1 MMMNAPARFTKL
13 IVVLSF
19 LLSGLGYS
27 QSKTTDLESLFKAPP
42 TNTKPYVW
50 WHWMGPNFSKAG
62 ITKDLE
68 AMKAM
73 GIGGATIFNI
83 TSAVQETHHPI
94 LNNPWPEQTY
104 QSPAYWEAI
113 KHAANEAKRLGLEIG
128 LHNTAGYSTT
138 GGPWVTEEKGM
149 QRLVYSQVEKK
160 GGSKITIQLKQPDGP
175 IFTGWG
181 STKQQAVFY
190 KDVAVIAVPIADQA
204 IAAPLT
210 PVNQKDAPATGEAP
224 ADPVNRKDVIDLTAN
239 MDAQGNLQWNAPAGN
254 WMIYRI
260 GHAPTMAN
268 PHPLPDDIIGKS
280 LEVDKMSAEL
290 NKFHWNK
297 ILNPLRE
304 NLGDHLGQS
313 FKHLLIDSYEADF
326 QNWTPGFREEFK
338 RRKGYDPIPWVLT
351 YEKNKDGKAYVV
363 NSNDQTKRFMF
374 DFADVVNQL
383 FFENG
388 WGVGKE
394 MINEAGL
401 QLQFEPYWGPFDIF
415 QGGAMADVP
424 MGEFWTG
431 KNGMIDFVPAAG
443 RTAGKKIIGAEAF
456 TGAPKMSQYTE
467 DPEFL
472 KPTATWAFSKGI
484 NRLILHTWVHQP
496 FDDNF
501 QPGMSMGW
509 WGTHFGRHQTWAEPG
524 KAFFQYLGRTQAM
537 LQYGEQPAN
546 YLCLEVPDAASS
558 DIISIADFLNNNIK
572 VSGGKIFLPSG
583 RSYPFMLLPKSDKML
598 PEVLARIKTLVAE
611 GASIVGDKPTQSPSL
626 KNYPACDQEIVKM
639 ASTLWGKG
647 TITKSGKGTVFT
659 NLNEALKT
667 FAITQD
673 MIVESA
679 DSAHLVSGIH
689 RKGDQG
695 DVYFVANQHTRPQ
708 WVTVS
713 FKATG
718 MQPEIWNAEN
728 GSITLA
734 PIWKEE
740 NGRTHVQLKLHDHQ
754 SMFVVFRKNLSTT
767 PHLVSL
773 SATDKKSIDVVIPV
787 SGISYISAD
796 ESVSVVANYSNGEK
810 KNISIGA
817 PGSNAVTGSWT
828 VDFKPKLEKP
838 FSLSFPTLVDFSNHT
853 DNRVKYFAGTALY
866 KNTISLDVVPNEKQY
881 LLDLGTVNDIVSV
894 KVNGQ
899 DLGVC
904 WYPPYQIDISP
915 ALKSGV
921 NNMEISV
928 TTNWANRL
936 IGDEQE
942 PADFEW
948 GDDRGEYG
956 RAMKS
961 FPDWFV
967 QNKPRPSQGRK
978 TFLLWYYYRNGSEL
992 KPAGLV
998 GPVMIRTRELKKI

>member
-1 MMMNAPARFTKL
+1 
-13 IVVLSF
+13 
-19 LLSGLGYS
+19 
-27 QSKTTDLESLFKAPP
+27 
-42 TNTKPYVW
+42 
-50 WHWMGPNFSKAG
+50 MGPNFSKSG

-83 TSAVQETHHPI
+83 ASAVQETHHPI
-94 LNNPWPEQTY
+94 LKNPWPEQTY

-113 KHAANEAKRLGLEIG
+113 KHAANEARRLGLEIG

-149 QRLVYSQVEKK
+149 QRLVYSQVEKT
-160 GGSKITIQLKQPDGP
+160 GGTPVSIQLKQPDGP

-181 STKQQAVFY
+181 SQKKQATFY
-190 KDVAVIAVPIADQA
+190 KDVAVIAVPV
-204 IAAPLT
+204 APQ
-210 PVNQKDAPATGEAP
+210 VNQKD
-224 ADPVNRKDVIDLTAN
+224 IFDLSSK

-280 LEVDKMSAEL
+280 LEVDKMNAEL
-290 NKFHWNK
+290 SQFHWKK
-297 ILNPLRE
+297 ILDPLKE
-304 NLGDHLGQS
+304 NLGEHLGQS

-363 NSNDQTKRFMF
+363 NSDDQTKRFMF
-374 DFADVVNQL
+374 DFADVINQL
-383 FFENG
+383 FFEKG
-388 WGVGKE
+388 WGVGKK

-401 QLQFEPYWGPFDIF
+401 QMQFEPYWGPFNIF
-415 QGGAMADVP
+415 QGAAMADLP
-424 MGEFWTG
+424 MGEFWTD
-431 KNGMIDFVPAAG
+431 KNGMIDYVPAAG

-456 TGAPKMSQYTE
+456 TGAPRLSQYTE
-467 DPEFL
+467 DPAYL
-472 KPTATWAFSKGI
+472 KPTATWAYSAGI

-496 FDDNF
+496 FDDQF

-524 KAFFQYLGRTQAM
+524 KAFFQYLARTQAM

-546 YLCLEVPDAASS
+546 YLCLETPDAASS
-558 DIISIADFLNNNIK
+558 DIISISDFLNQDIK
-572 VSGGKIFLPSG
+572 VSGGKIILASG

-598 PEVLARIKTLVAE
+598 PEVLARIKKLVSE
-611 GASIVGDKPTQSPSL
+611 GAAIVGNKPTQSPSL

-647 TITKSGKGTVFT
+647 TKTTFGKGTVFT
-659 NLNEALKT
+659 DLKEALKT
-667 FAITQD
+667 FSTTPD
-673 MIVESA
+673 VTVESA
-679 DSAHLVSGIH
+679 DSVNLVRSIH
-689 RKGDQG
+689 RTGDKG
-695 DVYFVANQHTRPQ
+695 DVYFIANQHVKPQ

-713 FKATG
+713 FRLKG
-718 MQPEIWNAEN
+718 MQPEIWNAETGRISN
-728 GSITLA
+728 A

-740 NGRTHVQLKLHDHQ
+740 NGRTHVQLKLNDHQ
-754 SMFVVFRKNLSTT
+754 SMFVVFRKPVSTT
-767 PHLVSL
+767 THLVSL
-773 SATDKKSIDVVIPV
+773 SATDKRMIDVITPA
-787 SGISYISAD
+787 SGATYLSAD
-796 ESVSVVANYSNGEK
+796 EQIAVVANYSNGEK
-810 KNISIGA
+810 KNFSISA
-817 PGSNAVTGSWT
+817 PASAAVTGTWA
-828 VDFKPKLEKP
+828 VDFKPKLEAA
-838 FSLSFPTLVDFSNHT
+838 FSMSFPTLIDFSKHD
-853 DNRVKYFAGTALY
+853 DNRVKYFAGTATFR
-866 KNTISLDVVPNEKQY
+866 NSIMVDAVSANKQY

-894 KVNGQ
+894 KINDK

-904 WYPPYQIDISP
+904 WYPPYQMDITS
-915 ALKSGV
+915 ALTSGS
-921 NNMEISV
+921 NSIEISV

-936 IGDEQE
+936 IGDEKE

-948 GDDRGEYG
+948 GEDRGEYG

-978 TFLLWYYYRNGSEL
+978 TFLLWYYYRNDSQL
-992 KPAGLV
+992 KPAGLA